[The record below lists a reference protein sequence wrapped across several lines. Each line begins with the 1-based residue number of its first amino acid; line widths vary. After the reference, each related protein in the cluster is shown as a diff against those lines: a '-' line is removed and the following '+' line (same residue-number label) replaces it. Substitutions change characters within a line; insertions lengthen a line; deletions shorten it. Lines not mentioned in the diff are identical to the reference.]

1 MRVADVVEDRF
12 EIERFAGSG
21 GMGDVY
27 RARDRRSG
35 EAVALKVLH
44 SASAG
49 DLRRLWR
56 EAEALVTLRLP
67 GVVRYVA
74 HGTTGAGRPYLAME
88 WLDGITLDERLARGP
103 LSVAESVILAARAAT
118 TLGAVHQLGV
128 VHRDL
133 KPSNLMLVGGAV
145 ERVTLLDFGI
155 ARDIRLTRNLT
166 APGAILGTP
175 GYMAPEQARGESPVD
190 ARADVF
196 ALGCI
201 LFACLAGRPPFLGGN
216 ALALLV
222 KLVLEEPPRLGELRR
237 DIPDPV
243 QRLVKRMLSKEA
255 AQRPRDGAA
264 VAAELAA
271 LAGEGLSAG
280 GSAAATPRASGEEIT
295 TAERRVSC
303 VILAASG
310 GEETAIPAESGN
322 EETDATLPAAAGV
335 ARARAL
341 RDIAARH
348 GGSLDFL
355 QSKWLLIALS
365 GAESPTDLAVRAAHC
380 ALALRTV
387 LGDAPMSVAT
397 GLAEIEGTLPVG
409 ELVDRVAEL
418 IVGRD
423 GLSSAGIRLDDAT
436 ASLLAS
442 RFDTARGPDGCWL
455 RGPKEE
461 RETVPRLL
469 GKPTPCVGRERELS
483 QLAAEWRHCVD
494 EPTASAVVV
503 VGAPGLGKSRL
514 GWEFLRTLK
523 EQREAGEIWIGR
535 ADPMAAGSAF
545 GLLAQALRRA
555 MGLLDGEPLE
565 VRRSKVL
572 ARMKQLDG
580 LGAKGPHVAAFLGEL
595 VGAPF
600 PDERDV
606 QLQAARQNPVLM
618 GDRIREAFEDF
629 MKAECQRR
637 PVLLVLEDLH
647 WGDLPTVRL
656 IEAALRHARDLP
668 LFVLALARPEVDEL
682 FPELWRQRIGLQLR
696 LSPLSRRASER
707 LVREVLGEG
716 VSEAQVD
723 ELLARAEGNAFVL
736 EEQIRAVAEGR
747 GEGMPETAL
756 AMVQARL
763 EALGIEERRVLR
775 AASVFGETSWEG
787 AVAAL
792 VGGAAVAEPLAEL
805 VRRELLVRRREARIA
820 GEVEYEFRHAL
831 VREAAYGMLTERDR
845 RVGHA
850 LAGDWLERA
859 GGADAMVLAEHFE
872 IGGAS
877 VRAAE
882 AYLRAAEEA
891 LRGGDLGAAIARA
904 DRGIG
909 CGAAGDTAGRLRRV
923 QAEAHV
929 WRGDLALAVERGG
942 EAQGLVERGSA
953 AWFSAITP
961 LVWAACKL
969 GRLDEIERLTAEA
982 VDVAA
987 PDDAQSAKLRCLSAG
1002 ASALSQVGRY
1012 AEGAALLDAVQRSIT
1027 DGEAPDLEVVA
1038 HLHEARSMHAVCTG
1052 DLGAGATN
1060 LEATLLAFE
1069 QVGDH
1074 RIACSARVNLGSAYA
1089 ELGDFE
1095 RAELMIRAGLAD
1107 ADRMHLHDLKLAA
1120 EANLAHVLA
1129 CRGQFAEGRALAASV
1144 AASSRRAGM
1153 MRSELCARCC
1163 LAKIAYVTGD
1173 FEAAE
1178 REARATIALAQNAPT
1193 LRVQAI
1199 SILARALLGL
1209 GRIDEALRAAA
1220 EASSQLAEFGTLEE
1234 GESFVRL
1241 TYAEALAASGRHA
1254 EATAAMV
1261 SARTA
1266 LLARAEKLSDP
1277 TWRERFLRDVPD
1289 NARTLEVA
1297 RQWLGG

>member
-1 MRVADVVEDRF
+1 MRALDVVEDRF

-27 RARDRRSG
+27 RARDLRSG

-44 SASAG
+44 RASAG
-49 DLRRLWR
+49 DVRRLSR

-67 GVVRYVA
+67 GVVQYVA
-74 HGTTGAGRPYLAME
+74 HGTTGAGQPYLVME
-88 WLDGITLDERLARGP
+88 WLDGVTLDQRLAQGP
-103 LSVAESVILAARAAT
+103 LTLAESVTLGARVAK
-118 TLGAVHQLGV
+118 TLGAVHQLGI

-133 KPSNLMLVGGAV
+133 KPSNLMLVGGDV
-145 ERVTLLDFGI
+145 ERATLLDFGL
-155 ARDIRLTRNLT
+155 ARDMGPTRSLT
-166 APGAILGTP
+166 APGAIVGTP
-175 GYMAPEQARGESPVD
+175 GYMAPEQACGEPSID

-196 ALGCI
+196 ALGCV
-201 LFACLAGRPPFLGGN
+201 LFECLAGRPAFVGDK

-222 KLVLEEPPRLGELRR
+222 KVVLEEPPRLAELRGG
-237 DIPDPV
+237 IPVPLE
-243 QRLVKRMLSKEA
+243 RLVARMLSKKARE
-255 AQRPRDGAA
+255 RPRDGAA

-271 LAGEGLSAG
+271 FAGEGPAAG
-280 GSAAATPRASGEEIT
+280 GSAVAAPRAPRTPGEEIT
-295 TAERRVSC
+295 TAERRVMC
-303 VILAASG
+303 VILA
-310 GEETAIPAESGN
+310 ESGS
-322 EETDATLPAAAGV
+322 EETDAALPAADSA
-335 ARARAL
+335 ARAQAL

-365 GAESPTDLAVRAAHC
+365 GAESPMDLAVRAAHC
-380 ALALRTV
+380 ALALRTA
-387 LGDAPMSVAT
+387 LGGAHMAVAT
-397 GLAEIEGTLPVG
+397 GRAETEGRLPVG
-409 ELVDRVAEL
+409 ELVDRVAQLLAEH
-418 IVGRD
+418 D
-423 GLSSAGIRLDDAT
+423 GPSSPGIRLDDAT

-442 RFDTARGPDGCWL
+442 RFETVQGPTGCWL

-461 RETVPRLL
+461 PEMVPRLL
-469 GKPTPCVGRERELS
+469 GKPTPCVGRERELLLLS
-483 QLAAEWRHCVD
+483 TEWRHCVD
-494 EPTASAVVV
+494 EPTSSAVVV
-503 VGAPGLGKSRL
+503 TGAPGVGKSRL

-523 EQREAGEIWIGR
+523 EQREGEIWIGR

-572 ARMKQLDG
+572 ARVKRLDG

-606 QLQAARQNPVLM
+606 QLQAARQNPMLM
-618 GDRIREAFEDF
+618 GDRLREAFEDF
-629 MKAECQRR
+629 VKAECQRR

-656 IEAALRHARDLP
+656 IDAALRHARDLP
-668 LFVLALARPEVDEL
+668 LLVLALARPEVDEL
-682 FPELWRQRIGLQLR
+682 FPELWRERIGLRVR
-696 LSPLSRRASER
+696 LASLPRRASER

-716 VSEAQVD
+716 VGAVQVD
-723 ELLARAEGNAFVL
+723 ELIARAEGNAFVL

-805 VRRELLVRRREARIA
+805 GRRELLVRRREARIA

-845 RVGHA
+845 RVGHG

-872 IGGAS
+872 LGGAPA
-877 VRAAE
+877 RAAE

-909 CGAAGDTAGRLRRV
+909 CGAAGDTAGRLRGV
-923 QAEAHV
+923 QAEALV
-929 WRGDLALAVERGG
+929 WRGDLALSLERGS
-942 EAQGLVERGSA
+942 EALSLVERGSA
-953 AWFSAITP
+953 AWFSAISQVV
-961 LVWAACKL
+961 LSSSKL
-969 GRLDEIERLTAEA
+969 GRPDEVACWTAT
-982 VDVAA
+982 AA
-987 PDDAQSAKLRCLSAG
+987 DTAASDDDPTAKLICLAEC
-1002 ASALSQVGRY
+1002 AIEVTLSGRY
-1012 AEGAALLDAVQRSIT
+1012 AEGGALIEAVERALASV
-1027 DGEAPDLEVVA
+1027 EARGLEVVVTQL
-1038 HLHEARSMHAVCTG
+1038 HLARSYHAICTG
-1052 DLGAGATN
+1052 DLGVGADRMK
-1060 LEATLLAFE
+1060 AAILAFE
-1069 QVGDH
+1069 MAGD
-1074 RIACSARVNLGSAYA
+1074 RRNACGERGNLGFVYA
-1089 ELGDFE
+1089 ELGDFGQ
-1095 RAELMIRAGLAD
+1095 AESVLRTTLEE
-1107 ADRMHLHDLKLAA
+1107 ADRLHLQDQKLSVTS
-1120 EANLAHVLA
+1120 NLARVLA
-1129 CRGQFAEGRALAASV
+1129 CRGQLAEGRALTEAAV
-1144 AASSRRAGM
+1144 TSSQRAGM
-1153 MRSELCARCC
+1153 VRTELFARCY
-1163 LAKIAYVTGD
+1163 LAKIALAMGD
-1173 FEAAE
+1173 LAIAE
-1178 REARATIALAQNAPT
+1178 REARAAIALFEGAPT
-1193 LRVQAI
+1193 LGVQAF
-1199 SILARALLGL
+1199 SIFARVLLAL
-1209 GRIDEALRAAA
+1209 GRTAEAMRAAA
-1220 EASSQLAEFGTLEE
+1220 EASARLAEFGTLED

-1241 TYAEALAASGRHA
+1241 TYAEALAASGRRA
-1254 EATAAMV
+1254 EAEAAIA
-1261 SARTA
+1261 SARAA
-1266 LLARAEKLSDP
+1266 LLARAEKLSDSA
-1277 TWRERFLRDVPD
+1277 WRERFLRDVPD
-1289 NARTLEVA
+1289 NARTLELA